1 MDAVHHTLPVRHSLG
16 NGIYRIHNSLITDMN
31 IATVIVLTV
40 VAALVAVAVTTL
52 QRGKGSCS
60 CGSVSA
66 KKCNNCNTVSCPF
79 KR

>member
-1 MDAVHHTLPVRHSLG
+1 
-16 NGIYRIHNSLITDMN
+16 MN

-66 KKCNNCNTVSCPF
+66 KKCRDGKQPVSTNKCNNCNTVSCPF